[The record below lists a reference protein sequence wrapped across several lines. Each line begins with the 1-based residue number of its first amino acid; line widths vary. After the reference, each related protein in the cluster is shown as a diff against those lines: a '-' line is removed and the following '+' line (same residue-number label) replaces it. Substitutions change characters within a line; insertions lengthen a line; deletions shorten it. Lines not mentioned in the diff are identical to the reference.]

1 MFDVHTCVCTCT
13 CMFCLQASILYVR
26 LCPFVPVCVCVWG
39 GGGVSERE
47 RETERGREREK
58 GYIVSNSDVIISVKE
73 IIPWKRRVVLSFVS
87 MTTVC
92 VCVCGREKVQVAIGK
107 NALR

>member
-1 MFDVHTCVCTCT
+1 MYMYMHVLFAGKHIICAFV
-13 CMFCLQASILYVR
+13 S
-26 LCPFVPVCVCVWG
+26 LCPCVCVCVG